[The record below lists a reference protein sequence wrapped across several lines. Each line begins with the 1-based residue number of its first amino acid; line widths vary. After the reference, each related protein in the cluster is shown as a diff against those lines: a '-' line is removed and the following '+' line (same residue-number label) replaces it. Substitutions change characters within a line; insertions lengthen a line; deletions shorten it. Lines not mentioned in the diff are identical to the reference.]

1 MGRSLVT
8 LLARCP
14 QPHISFALLVL
25 VLIFHSKAS
34 QRHCETKPF
43 KADGVTAQVLPG
55 LIEIRFIG
63 KALQAGPNTR
73 FALVGSK
80 LN

>member
-34 QRHCETKPF
+34 QRHCDSKPF

-55 LIEIRFIG
+55 FCDCQWDMDRCHVLFHFKTVER
-63 KALQAGPNTR
+63 
-73 FALVGSK
+73 
-80 LN
+80 